1 MKYKYIL
8 KSFVALACTGALA
21 GFTAC
26 TADDYADINTNP
38 QTVSEVAYQPF
49 DYLMWFYNGSY
60 ASRLD
65 QAYTPS
71 GSFGD
76 QFNKLGA
83 LGGEGSQFVGVKIYE
98 NDIAKAMADD
108 KEEGSKYQNIKAM
121 ANTLS
126 VALGIF
132 DSDMFGPM
140 PYSEAAQLKYG
151 GSVTPKYDTQQ
162 ELYTEWIKEINEN
175 IEVLKANAADQIQ
188 AGSND
193 ISCRQGTGYQDG

>member
-38 QTVSEVAYQPF
+38 QTVSKPNISYLLTSAEVAYQPF

-126 VALGIF
+126 V
-132 DSDMFGPM
+132 P
-140 PYSEAAQLKYG
+140 
-151 GSVTPKYDTQQ
+151 
-162 ELYTEWIKEINEN
+162 
-175 IEVLKANAADQIQ
+175 
-188 AGSND
+188 
-193 ISCRQGTGYQDG
+193 